1 MASYRQNRPVLFLKG
16 LYNTLLQ
23 LVHACSIFQ
32 GTMQHPSYN
41 QYRPVLFLKGPYN
54 TLLQLVQACSI
65 SQRAIQH
72 PSHNQYTPVLF
83 HREPCNTLLTIS
95 TGLFYLIRDHEMPPL
110 RLIQACSNLKS
121 LYNTIIY
128 IYLHFLILY
137 KTNDATH
144 KGGVIRIRIIC
155 ALVRGSRVYT
165 APILAYEGPYNFI
178 LKIYGQQQSYC

>member
-1 MASYRQNRPVLFLKG
+1 
-16 LYNTLLQ
+16 
-23 LVHACSIFQ
+23 
-32 GTMQHPSYN
+32 MQHPS
-41 QYRPVLFLKGPYN
+41 
-54 TLLQLVQACSI
+54 
-65 SQRAIQH
+65 AI
-72 PSHNQYTPVLF
+72 T
-83 HREPCNTLLTIS
+83 

-165 APILAYEGPYNFI
+165 APILTYEGPYNFF
-178 LKIYGQQQSYC
+178 LKIYG

>member
-1 MASYRQNRPVLFLKG
+1 
-16 LYNTLLQ
+16 
-23 LVHACSIFQ
+23 
-32 GTMQHPSYN
+32 MQYPSCN
-41 QYRPVLFLKGPYN
+41 QYRSVLFHKRPHTYPSPISTGLFYFSKDHVTPF
-54 TLLQLVQACSI
+54 LHLVQACSI

-83 HREPCNTLLTIS
+83 HREPCNTFLTIS
-95 TGLFYLIRDHEMPPL
+95 TGLFYFIRGPIHVIL
-110 RLIQACSNLKS
+110 RLLQACSNLKS
-121 LYNTIIY
+121 LYNTIIC
-128 IYLHFLILY
+128 IVLLLLISY

-165 APILAYEGPYNFI
+165 APILAYEGPYYFF

>member
-1 MASYRQNRPVLFLKG
+1 
-16 LYNTLLQ
+16 
-23 LVHACSIFQ
+23 
-32 GTMQHPSYN
+32 
-41 QYRPVLFLKGPYN
+41 
-54 TLLQLVQACSI
+54 
-65 SQRAIQH
+65 
-72 PSHNQYTPVLF
+72 
-83 HREPCNTLLTIS
+83 
-95 TGLFYLIRDHEMPPL
+95 MPPL

-165 APILAYEGPYNFI
+165 APILAYEGPYNFF
-178 LKIYGQQQSYC
+178 LKIYG